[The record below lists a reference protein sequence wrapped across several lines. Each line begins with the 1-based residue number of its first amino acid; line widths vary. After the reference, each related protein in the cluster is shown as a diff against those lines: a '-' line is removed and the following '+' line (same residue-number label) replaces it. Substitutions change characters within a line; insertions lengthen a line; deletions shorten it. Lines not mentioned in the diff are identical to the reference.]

1 METLVDPAV
10 QSSAMSGMSV
20 AAAQLNTGMVG
31 SFNMLAAGA
40 ASMWQIALTSPT
52 QNFALAL
59 QTAKEAGSGR
69 TRLEANR
76 PAESGVAAPVAG

>member
-1 METLVDPAV
+1 MESLVDPAV

-20 AAAQLNTGMVG
+20 AAAQLNTGLVG

-40 ASMWQIALTSPT
+40 ARMWQIALTSPT

-59 QTAKEAGSGR
+59 QTAKESGSGR
-69 TRLEANR
+69 TRSETNN
-76 PAESGVAAPVAG
+76 PGNTAAPGGGT